1 VLLYQHGFNDFQMG
15 YASAMA
21 IVLLVVSFS
30 VTLVIV
36 LNSRKWVH
44 QVAPR

>member
-1 VLLYQHGFNDFQMG
+1 
-15 YASAMA
+15 
-21 IVLLVVSFS
+21 VLLVVSFA

-44 QVAPR
+44 QAVPR

>member
-1 VLLYQHGFNDFQMG
+1 MG

-21 IVLLVVSFS
+21 MFLLVVSFA

-36 LNSRKWVH
+36 VNSRRWVH
-44 QVAPR
+44 SGAR